1 MKCLRCKRKKIKCD
15 KAEPICHQ
23 CIAAK
28 EECHYV
34 ERRQRPRHAHQ
45 KAVVQHLS
53 QRLEQL
59 EKQISDAGDDR
70 SSSVSEVVPRR
81 DSIRKSTPVPSP
93 EASLTVADGQ
103 DSWVI
108 TATNGGARVCCV
120 LS

>member
-103 DSWVI
+103 DSWVR
-108 TATNGGARVCCV
+108 TATTGGARVCCV